1 MRRYGMPSGNAGW
14 VRAVALLAVVAMV
27 ASVGYSALAVMQAPT
42 WLVLALVALLVGLLY
57 WLLGSNEDRS

>member
-14 VRAVALLAVVAMV
+14 VRAVALLAVVAMM
-27 ASVGYSALAVMQAPT
+27 ASLGYSALVMVQAPT
-42 WLVLALVALLVGLLY
+42 WLVLVLVALLVGLLL

>member
-1 MRRYGMPSGNAGW
+1 MRRYGMPPANSGC

-27 ASVGYSALAVMQAPT
+27 ASLGYSALALLQAPT
-42 WLVLALVALLVGLLY
+42 WLVLALVALLVGVLY